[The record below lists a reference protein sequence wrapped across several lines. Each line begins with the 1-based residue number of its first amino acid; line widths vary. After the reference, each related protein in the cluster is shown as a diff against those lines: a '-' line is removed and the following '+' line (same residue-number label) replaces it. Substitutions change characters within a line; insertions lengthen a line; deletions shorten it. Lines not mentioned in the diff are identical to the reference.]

1 MEEDDQPKEADAGTW
16 LTSYADL
23 MTLVACF
30 FILMVAFANFEDPV
44 FQKERQNLESI
55 LEAALSKI
63 AERRLILQM
72 RNMKSR
78 Q

>member
-1 MEEDDQPKEADAGTW
+1 MEDDDQPKGADEGTW

-44 FQKERQNLESI
+44 FQKR
-55 LEAALSKI
+55 AAEFGKYFRGS
-63 AERRLILQM
+63 LIIDDGTAASET
-72 RNMKSR
+72 RFY
-78 Q
+78 

>member
-23 MTLVACF
+23 MTLIACF

-44 FQKERQNLESI
+44 FQKRQLNLESFSR
-55 LEAALSKI
+55 EA
-63 AERRLILQM
+63 
-72 RNMKSR
+72 
-78 Q
+78 